1 MKGQQIRLLI
11 GMAIS
16 VVLVGWVVWHTDW
29 NEVWLRLR
37 EANPALLLASAGAVG
52 AGIFLRVWRW
62 QTMLEP
68 EVPAG
73 RYGDLLDIV
82 NLGYLAN
89 NLLPARL
96 GDVIRSY
103 LAREWTPATFSFALS
118 TTAVERVLDT
128 LVVVT
133 MLFGVL
139 PFLPV
144 PPQAAQVGTLLGIA
158 FFMAGIVLVVMAW
171 YKPQSERLIRTVLRP
186 LPLDETVWSGRIVSL
201 LEGFSLVRHPMRF
214 ARVLLSTVLIW
225 AVAIASYW
233 FVFMAFNLD
242 LDYVAGAFVISLAAL
257 GMAVPSGPASTGT
270 YDAAA
275 SGALQI
281 LGVAAGLAGGVAVI
295 LHAINFIVITV
306 FGVWS
311 LGKRGLT
318 LGKLTTQAEKMVHAD

>member
-1 MKGQQIRLLI
+1 ML
-11 GMAIS
+11 IS

-37 EANPALLLASAGAVG
+37 EANPALLLASGAAVG
-52 AGIFLRVWRW
+52 VGIFLRTWRW
-62 QTMLEP
+62 QIMLEP
-68 EVPAG
+68 ELPER

-103 LAREWTPATFSFALS
+103 LAAEWTPASFTFALS

-144 PPQAAQVGTLLGIA
+144 PPEAAQAGGLLGIA
-158 FFMAGIVLVVMAW
+158 FFAAGIVLVVMAW
-171 YKPQSERLIRTVLRP
+171 YKTQSEKLIRAVLRP
-186 LPLDETVWSGRIVSL
+186 LPINEAVWSERIVAL
-201 LEGFSLVRHPMRF
+201 LEGFAVVRQPMRF
-214 ARVLLSTVLIW
+214 ARVLLSTALIW
-225 AVAIASYW
+225 VVAIASYW
-233 FVFMAFNLD
+233 FVFLAFNLN
-242 LDYVAGAFVISLAAL
+242 LDFVAGAFVISVAAL
-257 GMAVPSGPASTGT
+257 GMAIPSGPASTGT

-281 LGVAAGLAGGVAVI
+281 LGVVQGLAGGVAVI
-295 LHAINFIVITV
+295 LHAINFIVITL
-306 FGVWS
+306 FGLWS

-318 LGKLTTQAEKMVHAD
+318 LNKLTMQAEKVAHAE

>member
-1 MKGQQIRLLI
+1 ML
-11 GMAIS
+11 IS
-16 VVLVGWVVWHTDW
+16 VVLVGWVIWNTDW
-29 NEVWLRLR
+29 NEVWTRLS
-37 EANPALLLASAGAVG
+37 EANPALLLASAAAVG
-52 AGIFLRVWRW
+52 AGIFLRTWRW
-62 QTMLEP
+62 QIMLEP
-68 EVPAG
+68 QVPER

-103 LAREWTPATFSFALS
+103 LAAEWTPATFAFALS

-144 PPQAAQVGTLLGIA
+144 PPEAAQIGTLLGIA
-158 FFMAGIVLVVMAW
+158 FFGAGVVLVVMAW
-171 YKPQSERLIRTVLRP
+171 FKEQSERLIQAMLRP
-186 LPLDETVWSGRIVSL
+186 LPINEELWSGRIVAL
-201 LEGFSLVRHPMRF
+201 LEGFSIVRQPMRF
-214 ARVLLSTVLIW
+214 ARVLFSTVLIW

-233 FVFMAFNLD
+233 FVFLAFNLD
-242 LDYVAGAFVISLAAL
+242 LGFLAGAFVISVAAL
-257 GMAVPSGPASTGT
+257 GMAVPSGPASAGT

-275 SGALQI
+275 SGALQV
-281 LGVAAGLAGGVAVI
+281 LNVAQGLAGGVAVV
-295 LHAINFIVITV
+295 LHALNFIVITL
-306 FGVWS
+306 FGLWS

-318 LGKLTTQAEKMVHAD
+318 LNKLTMQAEQLTVDS

>member
-1 MKGQQIRLLI
+1 MI
-11 GMAIS
+11 IS
-16 VVLVGWVVWHTDW
+16 VVLVGWVVWNTDW

-37 EANPALLLASAGAVG
+37 EANPILLLASAAAVG
-52 AGIFLRVWRW
+52 GGIFLRVWRW
-62 QTMLEP
+62 QIMLEP
-68 EVPAG
+68 EVRER

-103 LAREWTPATFSFALS
+103 LAAEWTPATFTFALS

-128 LVVVT
+128 LVVVM

-144 PPQAAQVGTLLGIA
+144 PPEAAQIGTVIGIA
-158 FFMAGIVLVVMAW
+158 VFGAGVVLVTMAW
-171 YKPQSERLIRTVLRP
+171 FKEQSETLIRAVLRP
-186 LPLDETVWSGRIVSL
+186 LPLDESVWSGRIVAL
-201 LEGFSLVRHPMRF
+201 LEGFSVVRHPMRF
-214 ARVLLSTVLIW
+214 ARVLLSTMLIW
-225 AVAIASYW
+225 AVAIASYY
-233 FVFMAFNLD
+233 FVFLAFNLD
-242 LDYVAGAFVISLAAL
+242 LGYLAGAFVISLAAL

-275 SGALQI
+275 SWALQI
-281 LGVAAGLAGGVAVI
+281 LGVAQGLAGGVAVV
-295 LHAINFIVITV
+295 LHAINFIVITL
-306 FGVWS
+306 FGLWS

-318 LGKLTTQAEKMVHAD
+318 LGKLTTQAEKMAHAE

>member
-1 MKGQQIRLLI
+1 ML
-11 GMAIS
+11 IS
-16 VVLVGWVVWHTDW
+16 VVLVGWVVMNTDW
-29 NEVWLRLR
+29 NEVWSRLS
-37 EANPALLLASAGAVG
+37 EANPALLLASAAAVG
-52 AGIFLRVWRW
+52 GGIFLRTWRW
-62 QTMLEP
+62 QIMLEP
-68 EVPAG
+68 EVPER

-103 LAREWTPATFSFALS
+103 LAAEWTPSTFTFALS

-144 PPQAAQVGTLLGIA
+144 PPEAAQVGTLLGIA
-158 FFMAGIVLVVMAW
+158 FFAAGVVLVVMAW
-171 YKPQSERLIRTVLRP
+171 YKVQSEKIIRAVLRP
-186 LPLDETVWSGRIVSL
+186 LPVNEGVWSARIIAL
-201 LEGFSLVRHPMRF
+201 LEGFSIVRQPVRF
-214 ARVLLSTVLIW
+214 ARVLVSTILIW

-233 FVFMAFNLD
+233 FAFLAFNLD
-242 LDYVAGAFVISLAAL
+242 LGYLAGAFVISLAAL

-281 LGVAAGLAGGVAVI
+281 LGITQGLAGGVAVV

-306 FGVWS
+306 FGLWS

-318 LGKLTTQAEKMVHAD
+318 LNKLTMQAEKVAHAE